1 MNLSDETG
9 SISYETCQEK
19 DETTDL
25 HQGKDSNEIYSGFS
39 SNILIGS
46 NETKRTSPF
55 QINIYPDIRSFADSG
70 ESAYCSDGYV
80 RDENEFNE
88 TDKEISSVS
97 NNVCALSIQTDE
109 KTVNP
114 NTLYPSPDDR
124 SNYRS
129 EDNLNL
135 MKTKVP
141 VPFPASFM
149 NSGAVNLSNTDD
161 KPLLHFADDS
171 EPSAQKDVV
180 EQKHQPVTRRKR
192 FHRKANELQYG
203 LVRIHLQIVVQI
215 VRFSLIFRQNPGL
228 GFVRC
233 TGVDEHVL

>member
-1 MNLSDETG
+1 MNLSGETV
-9 SISYETCQEK
+9 SYETCQEK
-19 DETTDL
+19 DETADL
-25 HQGKDSNEIYSGFS
+25 YHGEDSNEIDSGFS

-55 QINIYPDIRSFADSG
+55 QINMYPDISSLKESG
-70 ESAYCSDGYV
+70 ESVYDTDSEPV
-80 RDENEFNE
+80 QDEKECNE
-88 TDKEISSVS
+88 TDKDISSVS
-97 NNVCALSIQTDE
+97 NSVCGVPIQTDE
-109 KTVNP
+109 QTMNS
-114 NTLYPSPDDR
+114 NALCPSLDNI
-124 SNYRS
+124 SNNRS

-135 MKTKVP
+135 MITKVP
-141 VPFPASFM
+141 GSFPVSFI
-149 NSGAVNLSNTDD
+149 NSGAVNMENADD
-161 KPLLHFADDS
+161 KTSLHFTDAS

-215 VRFSLIFRQNPGL
+215 VRFNLIFRQKPGP